1 MSTASLSPTPG
12 QAVNAAEL
20 STRKLLVVLG
30 VPIDDLNMEEA
41 LARIERFVEHGRRTG
56 RHHQIATV
64 NADFVVKSL
73 RDPEL
78 RLLLQEADMATADGM
93 PLVWG
98 ARLLGVHLE
107 GRVTGADLVPA
118 LAERAAEKGYSLY
131 LLGAAPG
138 VAARAAEVLQS
149 RYPKLQITGV
159 QSPPYRSLLE
169 MERTIADRIREARPD
184 ILLVAL
190 GNPKQEKWI
199 GMYGQE
205 LGVPVMIGVGGT
217 LDLIAGELKRAPRW
231 MQRFGLEWLYRLL
244 QEPGRLWK
252 RYVVDMLD
260 FSSFFVRQWWVMRRR
275 QQPVAFL
282 PSADLLL
289 LEQGVA
295 DRTVAILNV
304 QGHLDLNYNEVFKQR
319 CAQALQKTPFIIL
332 NLEKA
337 RFMDS
342 SVIGTLVVLAKEARE
357 AGGELRLAA
366 VPPNIRRTLEL
377 LRLDRFFPMDD
388 ALDDALDPEQPL
400 TTSEKLLLE
409 GDWAV
414 YKVPRRLD
422 AQNTP
427 EMLEQCLTL
436 LGGNPFLIVDFAGT
450 VFLTSAGLAALV
462 TLHREAEAANG
473 ALRVAGCSDDVLEV
487 LRMVRFEKVLALYPD
502 LPTATAAPLE
512 GERSQQAGPS
522 FPDPQAKIE

>member
-1 MSTASLSPTPG
+1 MNSASLSESPDP
-12 QAVNAAEL
+12 VEM

-30 VPIDDLNMEEA
+30 VPIDDLNMSEA
-41 LARIERFVEHGRRTG
+41 LARIEEFIAHGRRTG

-118 LAERAAEKGYSLY
+118 LAERAAEKEYTMY

-138 VAARAAEVLQS
+138 VAARAAELLQE
-149 RYPKLQITGV
+149 RYPKLEIVGV

-169 MERTIADRIREARPD
+169 MERSIADQIREARPD

-190 GNPKQEKWI
+190 GKPKQEKWI

-217 LDLIAGELKRAPRW
+217 LDLIAGELKRAPGW
-231 MQRFGLEWLYRLL
+231 MQRLGLEWLYRLL

-252 RYVVDMLD
+252 RYVVDLLD
-260 FSSFFVRQWWVMRRR
+260 FSSFFLRQWWVMRRR
-275 QQPVAFL
+275 RPPTTFL

-289 LEQGVA
+289 LEQGVGSK
-295 DRTVAILNV
+295 TVAVLNV
-304 QGHLDLNYNEVFKQR
+304 EGHLDINYNETFKER
-319 CAQALQKTPFIIL
+319 CAQALARTPFIIL

-342 SVIGTLVVLAKEARE
+342 SVIGTLVALAKEARE
-357 AGGELRLAA
+357 VSGELRLAA
-366 VPPNIRRTLEL
+366 VPPNIRHTLEL

-388 ALDDALDPEQPL
+388 SLEDALAYEEPE
-400 TTSEKLLLE
+400 TAEEKLELV
-409 GDWAV
+409 GDWSI
-414 YKVPRRLD
+414 YKTPRRLD
-422 AQNTP
+422 THSAP
-427 EMLEQCLTL
+427 EMVEDCSTL
-436 LGGNPFLIVDFAGT
+436 LEVNPFLIVDFADT
-450 VFLTSAGLAALV
+450 AFLTSAGLAGLV
-462 TLHREAEAANG
+462 RLQRRAEEMSG
-473 ALRVAGCSDDVLEV
+473 TLRVTGCRGDVLEV
-487 LRMVRFEKVLALYPD
+487 MRMVRFEKVLDLYPD
-502 LPTATAAPLE
+502 VATATAAPLVRMAE
-512 GERSQQAGPS
+512 ETES
-522 FPDPQAKIE
+522 